1 MIHDL
6 RYFLQALQ
14 EKAPELFLSVKDE
27 VGTKW
32 ELSSVQKKLEL
43 ENRLPVLLFEKIR
56 GYSMKVVTNLFASK
70 RHFALALDTTP
81 ENVTNRF
88 LEAYNNRIKPREV
101 SDGPVKEVVLKG
113 DKADLRT
120 LPIVWHC
127 EKDAGPYVTAGAMVV
142 RDPFTNWHNVGIYR
156 NRLIS
161 SKRLTANFAPLSH
174 ASQIAAKA
182 QEAARE
188 LEAAIVLGHHPALAI
203 CSQYVGETGE
213 SELEVM
219 GGLLSEPVD
228 TVRCETVDVM
238 VPADAEIV
246 IEGKI
251 RPGVRD
257 SDGPFGDHWLYYA
270 REASA
275 PVFEVT
281 AITHREN
288 PIYHDIFNV
297 GPEHVLLLSL
307 GIEALALKHLKQ
319 LIPQVKAVNVPVSG
333 VGNLVYVQIKKDH
346 EGLGVNAVLAALGV
360 YRFKCAVAVDEDVD
374 IYDDR
379 KVLWAIMTRTQADHS
394 FFIVPGS
401 YVSRVDPTGYPWHQ
415 MTNVG
420 GNLTT
425 RLGIDATKP
434 LDTHF
439 PEVANP
445 PRGMWAQPN
454 QSV

>member
-6 RYFLQALQ
+6 RYFLQTLQ

-27 VGTKW
+27 VDTKW

-43 ENRLPVLLFEKIR
+43 ENKLPVLLFEKIR
-56 GYSMKVVTNLFASK
+56 GHSIKVVTNLFASK
-70 RHFALALDTTP
+70 RHFALALDTSP
-81 ENVTNRF
+81 ENVVNRL

-113 DKADLRT
+113 DKADLQT

-127 EKDAGPYVTAGAMVV
+127 EKDAGPYITAGVMVV
-142 RDPFTNWHNVGIYR
+142 RDPFTNWQNIGIYR

-161 SKRLTANFAPLSH
+161 SNRLTANFAPLTH
-174 ASQIAAKA
+174 ASKIAAKA
-182 QEAARE
+182 REAGRE

-203 CSQYVGETGE
+203 SSQYRGEIGE
-213 SELEVM
+213 SGLEVM
-219 GGLLSEPVD
+219 GGLLSEPVE

-251 RPGVRD
+251 RPGVMD
-257 SDGPFGDHWLYYA
+257 SDGPFGDYWLYYLPPVQD
-270 REASA
+270 

-288 PIYHDIFNV
+288 CIYHDIFSV
-297 GPEHVLLLSL
+297 GPDDILLFLL
-307 GIEALALKHLKQ
+307 GMEAVVLKHLKQ

-333 VGNLVYVQIKKDH
+333 VGNLVYVQIKKDQ
-346 EGLGVNAVLAALGV
+346 EGLGVNAALAALAV

-394 FFIVPGS
+394 FFTVPGS
-401 YVSRVDPTGYPWHQ
+401 YVSRADPTAYPWHQ
-415 MTNVG
+415 MENVG
-420 GNLTT
+420 GRLST

-454 QSV
+454 